1 MINSQ
6 IGTIS
11 LRDPEGKFL
20 SAMPIYR
27 KKTDESNLD
36 GKLAKVFSNKYEEY
50 QKALATSKK
59 I

>member
-1 MINSQ
+1 MKNTQ

-11 LRDPEGKFL
+11 LRDPEGNFL

-27 KKTDESNLD
+27 KKADESNLNE
-36 GKLAKVFSNKYEEY
+36 KLAKVFSNKYEEY